1 MTIHDLSVSA
11 PDRLGHRMLQL
22 GMLLFLIGLLTGFAI
37 PALAN
42 PRMGLASHLEGV
54 MNGILLMV
62 LGLVWP
68 RLRLGRA
75 AKGWTFGLAVFAS
88 FANWCATLLAAAW
101 NAGGGMMPIAAGGRL
116 GASWQE
122 AVISV
127 LLVLLSLAI
136 VAASGLV
143 LWGLRLTREHG
154 GI

>member
-1 MTIHDLSVSA
+1 
-11 PDRLGHRMLQL
+11 
-22 GMLLFLIGLLTGFAI
+22 
-37 PALAN
+37 
-42 PRMGLASHLEGV
+42 
-54 MNGILLMV
+54 
-62 LGLVWP
+62 
-68 RLRLGRA
+68 
-75 AKGWTFGLAVFAS
+75 
-88 FANWCATLLAAAW
+88 
-101 NAGGGMMPIAAGGRL
+101 MPIAAGGRL